1 MPEQD
6 ATTQLDTPG
15 SGPPTDSTSPQPF
28 VRGANPALLVPLA
41 EAAALA
47 FLGLLA
53 LGAILLVAVKLQYP
67 NLGAGADTVDVLSS
81 VVILGLATLRV
92 PIHLGELTFTVLPLG
107 TLLAL
112 FFIVRWACRVAAP
125 SAPPRRGPV
134 VGLVFGVMA
143 LLAALVFRFRF
154 EPDALYAG
162 APGAAAF
169 GFAWV
174 SLFAALA
181 FAGSRQP
188 LPKLAGRRLAR
199 LRDATPVLFEGVR
212 AGAVMLLFVSVLGLA
227 AALLSSIFLL
237 AAGEGPQDL
246 DAGDLIAALVY
257 VAIFAPNLVVT
268 LVALSLG
275 APVEVGAGLTVHGEV
290 RGNLDG
296 WSVLADGNIL
306 ALLLLLVP
314 LLACATG
321 GYWARRNTERR
332 ERVLRILASAAFV
345 FASVLALLGWLG
357 EARLGAELASS
368 RGFASVAPRGSIVF
382 LLGLLWA
389 AGAGYAGWTLA
400 DRNERG

>member
-6 ATTQLDTPG
+6 ATTQLETPG
-15 SGPPTDSTSPQPF
+15 AGPPTGSTSPQPL

-53 LGAILLVAVKLQYP
+53 LGAVLLVAVKLQYP
-67 NLGAGADTVDVLSS
+67 NLGAGADTVGVLSS
-81 VVILGLATLRV
+81 VVILALATLRV
-92 PIHLGELTFTVLPLG
+92 PIHLGELTFTVMPLG
-107 TLLAL
+107 ALFVL

-125 SAPPRRGPV
+125 SAPPRRGLV
-134 VGLVFGVMA
+134 VGALFGVMA

-162 APGAAAF
+162 APGAAGL
-169 GFAWV
+169 GFVWV

-181 FAGSRQP
+181 FAGSTQP
-188 LPKLAGRRLAR
+188 LAKLAGSRLAR

-212 AGAVMLLFVSVLGLA
+212 AGALMLLIVSVLGSA

-237 AAGEGPQDL
+237 AAGEGPHDL

-275 APVEVGAGLTVHGEV
+275 APVEVGAGLTVHGAV
-290 RGNLDG
+290 RGNVDR
-296 WSVLADGNIL
+296 WSVFADGNVL

-314 LLACATG
+314 LAACGAG
-321 GYWARRNTERR
+321 GYWARRNTARR
-332 ERVLRILASAAFV
+332 EQAVRILATAAFV
-345 FASVLALLGWLG
+345 FAFVLALLGWLG
-357 EARLGAELASS
+357 EARLGAELASA
-368 RGFASVAPRGSIVF
+368 RGFVSVAPRGSIVF
-382 LLGLLWA
+382 LLGSLWA

-400 DRNERG
+400 DRNERA

>member
-6 ATTQLDTPG
+6 ATTQLETPG
-15 SGPPTDSTSPQPF
+15 SAPPTDPTSPQPL
-28 VRGANPALLVPLA
+28 VRVANPALWVPLA

-53 LGAILLVAVKLQYP
+53 LGAVLLAVVKLQYP
-67 NLGAGADTVDVLSS
+67 NLGAGATTVDALSS
-81 VVILGLATLRV
+81 VVILALATLRV
-92 PIHLGELTFTVLPLG
+92 PIHLGELTFTILPLG

-125 SAPPRRGPV
+125 SAPPRRGLV
-134 VGLVFGVMA
+134 VGMLFGLMA
-143 LLAALVFRFRF
+143 LLAALVFRFHF

-162 APGAAAF
+162 APGAAVL
-169 GFAWV
+169 GFVWV

-188 LPKLAGRRLAR
+188 LAKLAGRRLAR
-199 LRDATPVLFEGVR
+199 LRDGMPALFEGVR
-212 AGAVMLLFVSVLGLA
+212 AGALMLLFVSVLGSA

-237 AAGEGPQDL
+237 AVGEGPHDL
-246 DAGDLIAALVY
+246 DTGDLIAALVY
-257 VAIFAPNLVVT
+257 VAIFAPNLVVM

-290 RGNLDG
+290 RGNVDR
-296 WSVLADGNIL
+296 WSVFAEGNFV

-314 LLACATG
+314 LVACAAA
-321 GYWARRNTERR
+321 GYWARRNTGRR
-332 ERVLRILASAAFV
+332 DRVARILASAALV

-389 AGAGYAGWTLA
+389 GGAGCAGWTLA
-400 DRNERG
+400 DRNQRA

>member
-1 MPEQD
+1 MPEQE
-6 ATTQLDTPG
+6 ATTQLESPL
-15 SGPPTDSTSPQPF
+15 SGPATDATAPQP
-28 VRGANPALLVPLA
+28 VVGGANPALLVPLA

-47 FLGLLA
+47 FLGLLT
-53 LGAILLVAVKLQYP
+53 LGAILLVTVKLQYP
-67 NLGAGADTVDVLSS
+67 NLGVGADLVDVLSG
-81 VVILGLATLRV
+81 VVILALATLRV

-125 SAPPRRGPV
+125 SAPPRRAPL
-134 VGLVFGVMA
+134 VGMLFGAMA

-162 APGAAAF
+162 APGAAGL
-169 GFAWV
+169 GFIWV

-188 LPKLAGRRLAR
+188 LAKLAGRRLGG
-199 LRDATPVLFEGVR
+199 LRDATPALFEGVR
-212 AGAVMLLFVSVLGLA
+212 AGALMLLFVSVLGSA

-237 AAGEGPQDL
+237 AVGEGPHDL
-246 DAGDLIAALVY
+246 DTGDLIAALVY

-290 RGNLDG
+290 RGNLDR
-296 WSVLADGNIL
+296 WSVFGDGNVL

-314 LLACATG
+314 LVACAAA

-332 ERVLRILASAAFV
+332 ERVVRILASAAFV
-345 FASVLALLGWLG
+345 FAAVLALLGWLG

-368 RGFASVAPRGSIVF
+368 RGFAAVAPRAPIVF

-389 AGAGYAGWTLA
+389 AGAGYAGWMLA
-400 DRNERG
+400 DRNERE